1 MDMRARRA
9 ARELRS
15 YLELLYGSQPA
26 LRIVQHPT
34 PEGQTFIRLSCTGLE
49 PPMPG
54 DTGDDGQTY
63 SDVPPHAFT
72 RRHMDVVTQIAE
84 RYVAIRS
91 DRYLPGG
98 GLVPEDHGDMCDR
111 MWAEYGELFPS
122 GTVEVGV
129 PWQELARAGGATMRF
144 HGVLNGIVTTQL
156 KSKFASLRWYMSG
169 KNNVDTEMLEL
180 IRSALE
186 TLSVVVCEHCGAPG
200 IHRPGGWHII
210 LCDSCHEVREQ
221 ERKAAKAKNK
231 KGG

>member
-1 MDMRARRA
+1 MDHRARRA
-9 ARELRS
+9 ARELRG
-15 YLELLYGSQPA
+15 YLERRYGTQPA
-26 LRIVQHPT
+26 LRIVQNPSL
-34 PEGQTFIRLSCTGLE
+34 EGQTFIRLSCTGLTV
-49 PPMPG
+49 PMPG

-63 SDVPPHAFT
+63 GGPAGAYT
-72 RRHMDVVTQIAE
+72 KQHMDLVAQIAE

-98 GLVPEDHGDMCDR
+98 GLASEDHAGMCEH
-111 MWAEYGELFPS
+111 MWVEFGELFPP

-129 PWQELARAGGATMRF
+129 PWQELACAGASTMRF
-144 HGVLNGIVTTQL
+144 HGVLNGIVTLQL

-169 KNNVDTEMLEL
+169 KNHVDGEMLDL

-200 IHRPGGWHII
+200 LHRPGGWHII
-210 LCDSCHEVREQ
+210 LCDACHEVREA
-221 ERKAAKAKNK
+221 ERKAAKNKSK